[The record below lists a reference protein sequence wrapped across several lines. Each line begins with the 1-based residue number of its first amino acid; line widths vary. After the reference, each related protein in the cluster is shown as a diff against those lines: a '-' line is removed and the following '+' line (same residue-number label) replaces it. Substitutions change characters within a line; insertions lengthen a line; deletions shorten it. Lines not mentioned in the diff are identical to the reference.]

1 VGDIQHYFYIVNDMI
16 SGIVSMGGP
25 RQCHAGAHG
34 RLTCSKLSVRPHT
47 RVQRVAYRGLTPLI
61 EIGGSVRVDQRLRS
75 RRHDIVTA
83 ASPGG
88 DDVPAILVNS
98 CTGKMGHAT
107 AEAVVRAGLTLIP
120 YTFTGRSEAVAVGN
134 VGVCGVP
141 VELITPQERQS
152 ALESIKKEYPNLVVI
167 DYTLPSAVNG
177 RFLCS
182 FMLSIIAPIRV

>member
-1 VGDIQHYFYIVNDMI
+1 
-16 SGIVSMGGP
+16 MGVLQ
-25 RQCHAGAHG
+25 QCRACAHE
-34 RLTCSKLSVRPHT
+34 RVCFSKPSARPHT
-47 RVQRVAYRGLTPLI
+47 RLHFIQSQPLGPVQTRRLDSLVHQRVWT
-61 EIGGSVRVDQRLRS
+61 
-75 RRHDIVTA
+75 RRHAGISA
-83 ASPGG
+83 AAGGG

-141 VELITPQERQS
+141 VELITQEERQS
-152 ALESIKKEYPNLVVI
+152 ALERIKNEYPNLVVI

-177 RFLCS
+177 TFFLTVVFYAGAKIVVCS
-182 FMLSIIAPIRV
+182 FSFP